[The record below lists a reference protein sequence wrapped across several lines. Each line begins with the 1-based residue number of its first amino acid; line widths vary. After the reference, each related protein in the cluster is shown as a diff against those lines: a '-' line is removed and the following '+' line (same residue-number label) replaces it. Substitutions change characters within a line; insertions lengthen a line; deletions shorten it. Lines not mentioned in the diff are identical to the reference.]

1 MRMVSGGRSSRRSR
15 ARAIRIAQTSAIML
29 GSRDPSVSSDRLAT
43 RAARSAWS
51 SGSAASEAPGLI
63 GIIARPDGGV
73 CFRAEWATLLSIAE
87 PNERGYFMRALV
99 S

>member
-1 MRMVSGGRSSRRSR
+1 
-15 ARAIRIAQTSAIML
+15 
-29 GSRDPSVSSDRLAT
+29 
-43 RAARSAWS
+43 
-51 SGSAASEAPGLI
+51 LI